1 MTLKDQLAKRYFDIL
16 NQDRY
21 QPLIQQIA
29 QDECNT
35 NQKPTPKHRLCNIFL
50 GSVPENYENAQHKIL
65 IVGRE
70 TRGWRGGMTVPH
82 YDMDNVIKSMNHGQT
97 FF

>member
-35 NQKPTPKHRLCNIFL
+35 NQNPRPNIGF
-50 GSVPENYENAQHKIL
+50 AI
-65 IVGRE
+65 
-70 TRGWRGGMTVPH
+70 
-82 YDMDNVIKSMNHGQT
+82 